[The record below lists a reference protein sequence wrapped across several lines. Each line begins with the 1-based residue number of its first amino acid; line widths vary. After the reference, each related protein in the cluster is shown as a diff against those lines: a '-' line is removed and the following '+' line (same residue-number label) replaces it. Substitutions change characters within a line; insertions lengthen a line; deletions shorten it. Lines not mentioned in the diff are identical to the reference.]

1 MAGDVLIGRYELGE
15 RIGSGGMSTV
25 VRAFDSR
32 LERYV
37 AVKLLA
43 EHLADDTQFVQRF
56 QREAKSAARLVHPN
70 IVQVFDY
77 GFDPDKGR
85 YYIVMELVQGRS
97 GAQLLTEHGR
107 LSVEG
112 TLHLADGACRALAH
126 AHRHGVIHRD
136 VKPGNIMLADDG
148 QVKLADFGIAWAG
161 DALQVTQHGAVLG
174 TASYLAPEQASGQKA
189 TPQADI
195 YGLGVVIFQLM
206 TGRLPFTGVSLADM
220 VLAQREQ
227 RPPRLDRLVS
237 GVPAHVADAVELALS
252 YDPARRPA
260 SAMQLRDMLAGVE
273 HTAATRVGSDE
284 DATQVTRL
292 GSDEPT
298 GVTRVSRR
306 AALTGGL
313 ASPATAAGSPTG
325 VQRLQPRAA
334 PVPEPAWADDG
345 HDDRG
350 GYDQPPAGR
359 APGRAQGRQPKPKRS
374 AGARFLTALV
384 VGVVM
389 ASLGGAFG
397 VYLSDQLSSFD
408 VTGGGGDLS
417 SLVGDLRSALGQ

>member
-1 MAGDVLIGRYELGE
+1 MSSDVLIGRYEMHE

-32 LERYV
+32 LERDV

-85 YYIVMELVQGRS
+85 YYIVMEYVQGRS
-97 GAQLLTEHGR
+97 GAQLLAQHGR
-107 LSVEG
+107 LSVDG

-136 VKPGNIMLADDG
+136 VKPGNIMLAEDG

-174 TASYLAPEQASGQKA
+174 TVSYLAPEQASGDKA

-206 TGRLPFTGVSLADM
+206 TGRLPFMGTSLPDL

-227 RPPRLDRLVS
+227 RPPPLDRLV
-237 GVPAHVADAVELALS
+237 
-252 YDPARRPA
+252 
-260 SAMQLRDMLAGVE
+260 
-273 HTAATRVGSDE
+273 
-284 DATQVTRL
+284 
-292 GSDEPT
+292 T
-298 GVTRVSRR
+298 GV
-306 AALTGGL
+306 
-313 ASPATAAGSPTG
+313 
-325 VQRLQPRAA
+325 
-334 PVPEPAWADDG
+334 
-345 HDDRG
+345 
-350 GYDQPPAGR
+350 
-359 APGRAQGRQPKPKRS
+359 
-374 AGARFLTALV
+374 
-384 VGVVM
+384 
-389 ASLGGAFG
+389 
-397 VYLSDQLSSFD
+397 
-408 VTGGGGDLS
+408 
-417 SLVGDLRSALGQ
+417 

>member
-1 MAGDVLIGRYELGE
+1 MSPDILIGRYEMGE

-56 QREAKSAARLVHPN
+56 QREAKAAAKLVHPN

-85 YYIVMELVQGRS
+85 YYIVMEYVQGSS
-97 GAQLLTEHGR
+97 GAQLLSEHGR
-107 LSVEG
+107 LSIDG

-136 VKPGNIMLADDG
+136 VKPGNLMLTDDG

-174 TASYLAPEQASGQKA
+174 TVSYLAPEQAAGDKA

-206 TGRLPFTGVSLADM
+206 TGRLPFSGVSLPDL

-227 RPPRLDRLVS
+227 RPPPLDRLVG
-237 GVPAHVADAVELALS
+237 GVPPYVSSAVARALS
-252 YDPARRPA
+252 FDPAQRPSSAIELRELLFGADPTEATRIGGA
-260 SAMQLRDMLAGVE
+260 SEDATALTQLGE
-273 HTAATRVGSDE
+273 PTGATRV
-284 DATQVTRL
+284 VN
-292 GSDEPT
+292 
-298 GVTRVSRR
+298 RR

-313 ASPATAAGSPTG
+313 ASPAGEPTG

-334 PVPEPAWADDG
+334 NYDEPDYG
-345 HDDRG
+345 PPTG
-350 GYDQPPAGR
+350 NPPAAR
-359 APGRAQGRQPKPKRS
+359 PAAAPKARRS
-374 AGARFLTALV
+374 AGGLVAGFLVFALFAAAGGVFGSWLSSEISKIYFTPNTGDDLPALV
-384 VGVVM
+384 
-389 ASLGGAFG
+389 
-397 VYLSDQLSSFD
+397 D
-408 VTGGGGDLS
+408 
-417 SLVGDLRSALGQ
+417 DLRGKLQQ

>member
-1 MAGDVLIGRYELGE
+1 MSSDVLIGRYEIGE

-32 LERYV
+32 LERNV

-43 EHLADDTQFVQRF
+43 EHLADDQQFVQRF

-85 YYIVMELVQGRS
+85 YYIVMEYVQGRS
-97 GAQLLTEHGR
+97 GAQLLSQHGR
-107 LSVEG
+107 LSIEG
-112 TLHLADGACRALAH
+112 ALHLADGACQALSH

-174 TASYLAPEQASGQKA
+174 TVSYLAPEQASGDKA

-195 YGLGVVIFQLM
+195 YGLGVVIFQLI
-206 TGRLPFTGVSLADM
+206 TGRLPFTGVSLPDL

-227 RPPRLDRLVS
+227 RPPALDRLVP
-237 GVPAHVADAVELALS
+237 GVPSHVAAAVARALS
-252 YDPARRPA
+252 FDPADRPA
-260 SAMQLRDMLAGVE
+260 TALELRALLGGADE
-273 HTAATRVGSDE
+273 TQATRYGGAE
-284 DATQVTRL
+284 DATSVTQL
-292 GSDEPT
+292 GEPT
-298 GVTRVSRR
+298 GARGRVSRR

-313 ASPATAAGSPTG
+313 AAAPDAAADGTS
-325 VQRLQPRAA
+325 VQRLQPRPASDHTGPQGAYGAPAA
-334 PVPEPAWADDG
+334 PQRAAKAP
-345 HDDRG
+345 RG
-350 GYDQPPAGR
+350 AKPPA
-359 APGRAQGRQPKPKRS
+359 QPRTKRS
-374 AGARFLTALV
+374 AGRTAAALLLV
-384 VGVVM
+384 GAVF
-389 ASLGGAFG
+389 AAAGGAFG
-397 VYLSDQLSSFD
+397 MWLSDQSSAFT
-408 VTGGGGDLS
+408 VQSSEGDDLPT
-417 SLVGDLRSALGQ
+417 LVRDLESALEQ

>member
-1 MAGDVLIGRYELGE
+1 MAGDVLIGRYELGD

-25 VRAFDSR
+25 VRAFDAR

-85 YYIVMELVQGRS
+85 YYIVMEYVQGRS

-112 TLHLADGACRALAH
+112 TLHLADGACKALAH

-174 TASYLAPEQASGQKA
+174 TVSYLAPEQASGGKA

-206 TGRLPFTGVSLADM
+206 TGRLPFTGISLSDL
-220 VLAQREQ
+220 VLAQRDQ

-237 GVPAHVADAVELALS
+237 GVPSHVATAVEAALS
-252 YDPARRPA
+252 YDPADRPA
-260 SAMQLRDMLAGVE
+260 SASQLREMLHGIDQ
-273 HTAATRVGSDE
+273 TAATRIGGGE
-284 DATQVTRL
+284 DATQITRL
-292 GSDEPT
+292 GDGGEPT
-298 GVTRVSRR
+298 GATRVSRR
-306 AALTGGL
+306 AALTGGM
-313 ASPATAAGSPTG
+313 AAAPTGAATG

-334 PVPEPAWADDG
+334 APAEQPWPADGGAYDDG
-345 HDDRG
+345 YGAAPASSRG
-350 GYDQPPAGR
+350 GRPAKAAAPRGSTGGR
-359 APGRAQGRQPKPKRS
+359 IAKVLIVGAVM
-374 AGARFLTALV
+374 AGA
-384 VGVVM
+384 
-389 ASLGGAFG
+389 GGAAG
-397 VYLSDQLSSFD
+397 YYVSDQLSGLD
-408 VTGGGGDLS
+408 VTDGGKNLPTVVQDLK
-417 SLVGDLRSALGQ
+417 SALGQ

>member
-15 RIGSGGMSTV
+15 RIGAGGMSTV
-25 VRAFDSR
+25 VRAFDAR

-43 EHLADDTQFVQRF
+43 EHLADDQQFVQRF

-85 YYIVMELVQGRS
+85 YYIVMEYVQGRS

-107 LSVEG
+107 LSIDG
-112 TLHLADGACRALAH
+112 TLHLADGACRGLAH

-136 VKPGNIMLADDG
+136 VKPGNILLADDG

-174 TASYLAPEQASGQKA
+174 TVSYLAPEQASGDKA

-206 TGRLPFTGVSLADM
+206 TGRLPFTGISLADL
-220 VLAQREQ
+220 VLAQRDQ
-227 RPPRLDRLVS
+227 RPPRLDRLVA
-237 GVPAHVADAVELALS
+237 GVPAHVAEAVDRALS
-252 YDPARRPA
+252 FDPAHRPA
-260 SAMQLRDMLAGVE
+260 SAGEMREMLAGGDV
-273 HTAATRVGSDE
+273 TSATQVVDDE
-284 DATQVTRL
+284 DATQITRL
-292 GSDEPT
+292 GDKT

-306 AALTGGL
+306 AALTGNL
-313 ASPATAAGSPTG
+313 AGAGAAQPTG
-325 VQRLQPRAA
+325 VQRLQPRPSGGAA
-334 PVPEPAWADDG
+334 PVWPDE
-345 HDDRG
+345 
-350 GYDQPPAGR
+350 GYDAPGPSDAPQRGR
-359 APGRAQGRQPKPKRS
+359 ATPKPRGS
-374 AGARFLTALV
+374 LGARVAKVLV
-384 VGVVM
+384 VGTIM
-389 ASLGGAFG
+389 AGAGGAFG
-397 VYLSDQLSSFD
+397 YYLSDQMSGLD
-408 VTGGGGDLS
+408 VTSSNGDLPE
-417 SLVGDLRSALGQ
+417 LVDGLRSTLNR